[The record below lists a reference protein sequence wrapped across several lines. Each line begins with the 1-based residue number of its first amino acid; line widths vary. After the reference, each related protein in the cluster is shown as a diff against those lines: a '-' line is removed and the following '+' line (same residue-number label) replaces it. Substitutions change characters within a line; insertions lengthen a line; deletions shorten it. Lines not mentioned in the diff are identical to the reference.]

1 MVVKAGGAAV
11 LQQLPHAGEGTETH
25 HLLVQALP
33 DLIQG
38 GEPVEQLQILY
49 LGQVAGKNLIEMVMR
64 VDEARIAQQM
74 AAVQLRLGGMR
85 QIRSQGP
92 NPSVFAVKI
101 HIPQHLIAVIAGD
114 HRVQMAD
121 QQ

>member
-1 MVVKAGGAAV
+1 MLEQFSHTHQGGK
-11 LQQLPHAGEGTETH
+11 PHDLG
-25 HLLVQALP
+25 VQPLP
-33 DLIQG
+33 DFIKRRQ
-38 GEPVEQLQILY
+38 PVEQLQILH
-49 LGQVAGKNLIEMVMR
+49 LGQVSGENLIEMVMR
-64 VDEARIAQQM
+64 VDETRIAPQM

-85 QIRSQGP
+85 QIRPQGP

-101 HIPQHLIAVIAGD
+101 HIPQHLIAVVAGD

>member
-1 MVVKAGGAAV
+1 MVKAGGAAV
-11 LQQLPHAGEGTETH
+11 LEQLSHAHQGGKPHDLGI
-25 HLLVQALP
+25 QPLP
-33 DLIQG
+33 DFIERRQ
-38 GEPVEQLQILY
+38 PVEQLQILY

-64 VDEARIAQQM
+64 VDEARIAPQM

-101 HIPQHLIAVIAGD
+101 HIPQHLIAVVAGD
-114 HRVQMAD
+114 YRVQMAD